1 MAVNGKI
8 KKPAERRMVR
18 VAYLTEGATLSGVT
32 FDENGFFLYPAY
44 TIFTHQIIESLKN
57 RNIHRIF
64 YTPAPEDD
72 KDHLFRDRSKGL
84 ILMLSD
90 AVDKMGRPDFFSVRH
105 MVNDLYDFFS
115 SSHWEIIDL
124 LVPKDGNDYL
134 FTHAF
139 NVGIMTM
146 SLAYR
151 QGMDKQAVVEAGM
164 GGFLH
169 DIGKFSI
176 PRHLLTKDDLSN
188 DEFSQIQTHT
198 RKGAEFLARFGEL
211 APGVLKIVHQHH
223 EWYNGKGYPA
233 GIRDDKL
240 DTGARLAAICDVY
253 DALTSHTGYRDAR
266 TAREA
271 VAIIMCAARTQ
282 FSPVLV
288 SRFVREIIPLI
299 IDKHLFPVGSLVLLN
314 TGEIARVVEL
324 HSERDLL
331 PVVKIIY
338 DNRKEPVRR
347 SIHVDLTKDGS
358 RSILSLVEEK
368 DGSP

>member
-1 MAVNGKI
+1 
-8 KKPAERRMVR
+8 MVR
-18 VAYLTEGATLSGVT
+18 VAFLTEGATLSGVT
-32 FDENGFFLYPAY
+32 FDEDGIYLYPAY
-44 TIFTHQIIESLKN
+44 TIFTRQIIDSLKS
-57 RNIHRIF
+57 RNIQRIF

-84 ILMLSD
+84 VLMLSD
-90 AVDKMGRPDFFSVRH
+90 CVEKMTRPDFYSVRRL
-105 MVNDLYDFFS
+105 VNDLFDFFS
-115 SSHWEIIDL
+115 SSRWEIMDL
-124 LVPKDGNDYL
+124 LVPRNGDDYI
-134 FTHAF
+134 FTHSF

-146 SLAYR
+146 ALAYR
-151 QGMDKQAVVEAGM
+151 QGMDKLSIIEAGM

-169 DIGKFSI
+169 DIGKFSV
-176 PRHLLTKDDLSN
+176 PRDLLIKDDLSN
-188 DEFSQIQTHT
+188 SEFSLIQMHT

-233 GIRDDKL
+233 GLREDKL
-240 DTGARLAAICDVY
+240 DAGARLAAICDVY
-253 DALTSHTGYRDAR
+253 DALTSHTGYRTAR

-271 VAIIMCAARTQ
+271 VSIIMCAARTQ

-288 SRFVREIIPLI
+288 SRFIRELVPYIIE
-299 IDKHLFPVGSLVLLN
+299 DHLFPVGSRVVLN

-331 PVVKIIY
+331 PVVKIIS

-347 SIHVDLTKDGS
+347 TIMVDLTMDGT
-358 RSILSLVEEK
+358 RSIVTLVAENEDTMLIK
-368 DGSP
+368 